1 MRRSVAEMV
10 GEFLREGGVLVMV
23 FYGVTS
29 LLSGIEKTR
38 LSLAFAGTALGV
50 FSWALGVWVER
61 TRQA

>member
-1 MRRSVAEMV
+1 
-10 GEFLREGGVLVMV
+10 MV

-38 LSLAFAGTALGV
+38 LSLAFAGTTLGV
-50 FSWALGVWVER
+50 FSWGLGVWVER